1 MLKQEPVSVQ
11 DLGNV
16 DPLVARGFGYEW
28 TRFDQASLDPLEK
41 QRIFEEYFAIFP
53 WQELPPDAVGADF
66 GCGSG
71 RWASVV
77 AARVGHLYCI
87 DASVDALNVAK
98 RNLREHAN
106 CTFVAAS
113 VGRLELLPQ
122 GLDFGYSLGVLH
134 HVPDTLAGLRSC
146 VATLKPGAP
155 FLIYL
160 YYRFDHRPVWFRLL
174 WVASDLLRR
183 FVSKLPYGARF
194 AASETLAALV
204 YWPLARTAKLLEHL
218 GASVGGFPLSYYRD
232 KSFYVMRTDAL
243 DRFGTRLEQR
253 FTRAEI
259 EKMMLAAGLRDIR
272 FRDPAPFWCA
282 VGRKQT
288 TTTPTLPSRTIRT

>member
-1 MLKQEPVSVQ
+1 MLKQEAVTVSHAE
-11 DLGNV
+11 NV
-16 DPLVARGFGYEW
+16 DPQVAAGFGDEW
-28 TRFDQASLDPLEK
+28 TRFDQALLDPLEK

-53 WQELPPDAVGADF
+53 WDELPLGAVGADF

-77 AARVGHLYCI
+77 AGRVGHLYCV
-87 DASVDALNVAK
+87 DASVDALDVAK

-113 VGRLELLPQ
+113 VGSLDLPPE

-160 YYRFDHRPVWFRLL
+160 YYRFDHRPVWFRAL
-174 WVASDLLRR
+174 WLASDLLRR
-183 FVSKLPYGARF
+183 FVSKLPHGARF
-194 AASETLAALV
+194 VASQTLAALV
-204 YWPLARTAKLLEHL
+204 YWPLARTARLLEHL
-218 GASVGGFPLSYYRD
+218 GSSVGGFPLSYYRD

-259 EKMMLAAGLRDIR
+259 EEMMLAAGLGEIR
-272 FRDPAPFWCA
+272 FSDQAPFWCA
-282 VGRKQT
+282 VGRKRT
-288 TTTPTLPSRTIRT
+288 TTGLPRASCSSRT